1 MRTQKGLTL
10 IEALVGLVI
19 VAMLFTLGG
28 PAFSTWMANARIRGT
43 AETILA
49 GLQLAR
55 TEATSRNAQVRFQ
68 LTTSLDNS
76 CDLSV
81 GGPNWIVD
89 VVTADASDS
98 VVNQCDV
105 AASDTVAPHILQ
117 KHAGQET
124 LTGSVVTSTA
134 PSVVFNGMGRLAG
147 GPGAALTV
155 TITGSDT
162 SNCKSASGDLNCLQI
177 QVSAAG
183 QIRMC
188 NPVFATGS
196 VQAC

>member
-1 MRTQKGLTL
+1 MQSEKGLTL

-19 VAMLFTLGG
+19 VAMMFTLGG
-28 PAFSTWMANARIRGT
+28 PAFSAWMANARIRGT
-43 AETILA
+43 AETVLA

-68 LTTSLDNS
+68 LTSSLDDT
-76 CDLSV
+76 CVLAV
-81 GGPNWIVD
+81 TGPNWVVD
-89 VVTADASDS
+89 VVTADAADS
-98 VVNQCDV
+98 VVSQCDA
-105 AASDTVAPHILQ
+105 AASDTVAPHVLQ
-117 KHAGQET
+117 KHAAQET
-124 LTGSVVTSTA
+124 QGGSVVTSTA
-134 PSVVFNGMGRLAG
+134 DSVIFNGMGRLVG
-147 GPGAALTV
+147 GPAAATTV
-155 TITGSDT
+155 TITGSNPA
-162 SNCKSASGDLNCLQI
+162 NCKSLGGELNCLQV